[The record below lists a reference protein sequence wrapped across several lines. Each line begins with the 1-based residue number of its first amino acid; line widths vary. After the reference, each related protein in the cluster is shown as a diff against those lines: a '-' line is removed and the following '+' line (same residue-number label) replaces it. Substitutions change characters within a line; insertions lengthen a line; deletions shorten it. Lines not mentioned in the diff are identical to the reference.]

1 MKAARI
7 IKSTKGGASPAIR
20 GNARAESMEIPR
32 WKRCLDI
39 GCILLSLPLLLPLV
53 ALIIAGI
60 LLVSPGSVFFR
71 QERVGYRGRHF
82 ACLKFRS
89 MRIGAETRSH
99 ESYLKDLI
107 RTDRPMTKLDASD
120 DPRLI
125 PFGKLFRASGLD
137 ELPQLWN
144 VLRGDMSL
152 VGPRPCTVGEF
163 EHYNARQ
170 RSRFNAPPGL
180 TGMWQVNGKNKTTFS
195 EMIAMDIYYANNMS
209 VGVDLK
215 ILFQTIPVLAS
226 QVLEARLFKRS
237 GKEEVKPFMG

>member
-1 MKAARI
+1 M
-7 IKSTKGGASPAIR
+7 P
-20 GNARAESMEIPR
+20 GNAQAQSLEIPR

-60 LLVSPGSVFFR
+60 LIVSPGSVLFQ
-71 QERVGYRGRHF
+71 QERVGYRGRRF

-89 MRIGAETRSH
+89 MRADAETRSH
-99 ESYLKDLI
+99 ESYLEDLI
-107 RTDRPMTKLDASD
+107 RNDRPMTKLDASD

-152 VGPRPCTVGEF
+152 VGPRPCTVREF
-163 EHYNARQ
+163 EHYSAWQ

-180 TGMWQVNGKNKTTFS
+180 TGLWQVSGKNKTTFS
-195 EMIAMDIYYANNMS
+195 EMIAMDVDYANNMS
-209 VGVDLK
+209 VGMDLR
-215 ILFQTIPVLAS
+215 ILCQTIPVLAS
-226 QVLEARLFKRS
+226 QVLETHIFKRS
-237 GKEEVKPFMG
+237 GKEEIKPFMG